1 MSEDHG
7 TRWLS
12 RAIGVGGTGM
22 EIQAL
27 RRLLTLAI
35 TTVDAAEGSL
45 LVWDDD
51 IGELRFVAT
60 VGNEAS
66 EAALIG
72 QRVPLGKGITGLAAV
87 TREVQ
92 VGAPTYR
99 DIRQTERLAA
109 GPEAVVAAPLVAAD
123 RLLGVI
129 TGVTFKPGQR
139 FGRREAMAYGEYASV
154 IAVLLE
160 QARRLAAVAALED
173 GADMMPSGTATMERE
188 IVERLA
194 RLMSSR
200 GRVLGGVARL
210 LEAIEA
216 LTDLEGR

>member
-12 RAIGVGGTGM
+12 RAIGVGGTGL
-22 EIQAL
+22 EVQAL

-35 TTVDAAEGSL
+35 ATVDAEEGSL
-45 LVWDDD
+45 LVWDEE

-66 EAALIG
+66 EAALMG

-109 GPEAVVAAPLVAAD
+109 GPEAVVAAPLVIAD

-129 TGVTFKPGQR
+129 TGVTFKAGQR
-139 FGRREAMAYGEYASV
+139 FGRKEAMAYGEYAAV
-154 IAVLLE
+154 MAVLLE
-160 QARRLAAVAALED
+160 QARRLAEVAALESGIHRMTP
-173 GADMMPSGTATMERE
+173 GAATTERE

-194 RLMSSR
+194 RLVSNR
-200 GRVLGGVARL
+200 GEVLGAVARL

-216 LTDLEGR
+216 LADLQRR

>member
-12 RAIGVGGTGM
+12 RAIGVGGTGL
-22 EIQAL
+22 EVQAL

-35 TTVDAAEGSL
+35 ATVDAAEGSL
-45 LVWDDD
+45 LVWDEE
-51 IGELRFVAT
+51 IGELRFIAT

-66 EAALIG
+66 EAALMG

-99 DIRQTERLAA
+99 DIRQTERLSA
-109 GPEAVVAAPLVAAD
+109 GPEAVVAAPLVVAD

-139 FGRREAMAYGEYASV
+139 FGRREAMAYGEYAAV
-154 IAVLLE
+154 MAVLLE
-160 QARRLAAVAALED
+160 QARRLAEVAALESGID
-173 GADMMPSGTATMERE
+173 RMTPGTATTERE

-194 RLMSSR
+194 RLVSNR
-200 GRVLGGVARL
+200 GEVLGAVARL

-216 LTDLEGR
+216 LADLQHR

>member
-22 EIQAL
+22 EVQAL